1 MKLNEAETRLQH
13 IDPALAAAGWIT
25 GGSVRVRA
33 EFQITDGR
41 ILGGGQRGAAQKADY
56 LLEYKGQYLAVVE
69 AKAWD
74 APYTEGVGQAKEY
87 ALKLGVRFTFAT
99 NGQQIYMID
108 MKEGTER
115 DVDAFPT
122 PEELWDLTFGESDEW
137 RDKFGEV
144 PLELKG
150 GQWSTRYYQE
160 IAVNS
165 VLEAIISGQDRILLT
180 LATGTGKTSIAFQI
194 AWKLFQTRWNLRG
207 DGKQRPRILFL
218 ADRNVLANQ
227 AYNEFSAFPE
237 DALVR
242 IDPASIRKKGQVPMN
257 ANVFFTIFQTFMT
270 ENGGE
275 ANFGEYPPDFFD
287 FIIVD
292 ECHRGGA
299 NDEST
304 WRAIL
309 DYFAPAVQLG
319 LTATPKRDDNV
330 DTYEY
335 FGKPVFIYSLKDGI
349 ADGFLTPFRVR
360 RIDTTLDDYT
370 YVSDDDVVEGE
381 IEPGKVY
388 IEDDFNTTIEIAE
401 REKYRV
407 NLFLDEI
414 NQDEKTIVFCANQAH
429 ALMIR
434 DLINQHA
441 TSTNPSY
448 CQRVTADEG
457 DIGDQTLKAFQ
468 DNEKT
473 IPTILTTSK
482 KLSTGVNA
490 RNIRNIILLRP
501 IKSMIEFKQVIGRG
515 TRLYEGKDYF
525 TVYDFVD
532 AHTHF
537 QDPDWDGEPQD
548 PEPRPEKPERPKPP
562 IVDGGQ
568 DEPGDEPE
576 GRKKKIKVKL
586 ADGKE
591 RTIQHM
597 SETMFLGADG
607 NPMSAPEFIRSL
619 FETLKLPE
627 FFDSEEKL
635 REIWSDPTTRKRLL
649 ERLTDVGFG
658 ADDLKAIQTL
668 ISAETS
674 DLFDVLEYVAFA
686 NPPVTRARR
695 AEVSRLTLV
704 EELSPGQMEFIDFVL
719 SKYVEAGS
727 EELDNEKLPILVEL
741 KYSDFLSGVKQ
752 LGGPEEARVIFV
764 DFQKHLY
771 KPAAEYEMAAA

>member
-13 IDPALAAAGWIT
+13 IDPALAAVGWTT
-25 GGSVRVRA
+25 GGSVRLRA

-108 MKEGTER
+108 MEKGTER

-122 PEELWDLTFGESDEW
+122 PEELWELTFGESDEW
-137 RDKFGEV
+137 RDKFGDV

-160 IAVNS
+160 IAINS

-194 AWKLFQTRWNLRG
+194 AWKLFKTRWNLRG

-270 ENGGE
+270 EKDGE

-309 DYFAPAVQLG
+309 EYFAPAVQLG
-319 LTATPKRDDNV
+319 LTATPKRDNNV
-330 DTYEY
+330 DTYKY
-335 FGKPVFIYSLKDGI
+335 FGEPVFTYSLKDGI

-388 IEDDFNTTIEIAE
+388 TEDDFNTLIEISE

-441 TSTNPSY
+441 TSTNSSY
-448 CQRVTADEG
+448 CQRVTANEG
-457 DIGDQTLKAFQ
+457 AIGDQALEAFK

-473 IPTILTTSK
+473 IPTILTTSH
-482 KLSTGVNA
+482 KLSTGVDA

-501 IKSMIEFKQVIGRG
+501 IKSMIEFKQIIGRG

-532 AHTHF
+532 AHNHF
-537 QDPDWDGEPQD
+537 QDPEWDGEPLE
-548 PEPRPEKPERPKPP
+548 PEPPPTAPEAPKPA
-562 IVDGGQ
+562 DDE
-568 DEPGDEPE
+568 DEPATTSDEPE
-576 GRKKKIKVKL
+576 AKKKKIKVKL

-597 SETMFLGADG
+597 SETIFFGADG
-607 NPMSAPEFIRSL
+607 KPMSAPEFIKSL
-619 FETLKLPE
+619 FETLKLPD

-658 ADDLKAIQTL
+658 SEDLKAIQTL

-686 NPPVTRARR
+686 NPPVTRAKR

-704 EELSPGQMEFIDFVL
+704 EELPPGQMEFIDFVL

-727 EELDNEKLPILVEL
+727 EELDNDKLPVLVEL
-741 KYSDFLSGVKQ
+741 KYSDFLSGVKE
-752 LGGPEEARVIFV
+752 LGGAEEARVVFV

-771 KPAAEYEMAAA
+771 KPASEYAVAAA